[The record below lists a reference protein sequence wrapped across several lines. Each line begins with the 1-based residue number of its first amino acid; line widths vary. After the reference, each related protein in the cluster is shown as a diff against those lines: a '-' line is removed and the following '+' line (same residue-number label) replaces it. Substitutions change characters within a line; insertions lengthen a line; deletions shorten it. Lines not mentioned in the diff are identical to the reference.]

1 MYALPAGPD
10 VNIQHIKADGAS
22 SSGSAIHD
30 TGGVYSR
37 TRFP

>member
-10 VNIQHIKADGAS
+10 VNMHIKADGAS
-22 SSGSAIHD
+22 SRGSAIHD
-30 TGGVYSR
+30 TVRVYSR